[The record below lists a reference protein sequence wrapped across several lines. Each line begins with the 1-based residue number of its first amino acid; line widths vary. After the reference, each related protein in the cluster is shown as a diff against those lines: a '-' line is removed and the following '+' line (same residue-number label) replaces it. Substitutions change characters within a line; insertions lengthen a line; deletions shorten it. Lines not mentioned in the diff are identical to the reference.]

1 MAITFDQQDHPD
13 RIPHLGRYPLVVSPI
28 MGTTCP
34 TKVLMD
40 GGSGLNILYASTL
53 DKMGIPRS
61 SLRPSKA
68 PFYGIMPGKEAMP
81 RGHIWLN
88 VTFGVLSYY
97 Q

>member
-13 RIPHLGRYPLVVSPI
+13 CIPHLGRYPLVVSPI

-40 GGSGLNILYASTL
+40 KGSVLNILYTSTL

-61 SLRPSKA
+61 SLCPRKA
-68 PFYGIMPGKEAMP
+68 LLYGTMLGKEVVTL
-81 RGHIWLN
+81 GHI
-88 VTFGVLSYY
+88 
-97 Q
+97 